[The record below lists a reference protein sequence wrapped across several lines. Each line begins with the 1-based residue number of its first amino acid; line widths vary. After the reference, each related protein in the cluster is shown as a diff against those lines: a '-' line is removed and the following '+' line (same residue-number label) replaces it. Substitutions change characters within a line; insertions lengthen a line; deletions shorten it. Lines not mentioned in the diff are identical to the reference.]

1 MPSREEQDKT
11 WSRLLSKMDA
21 FYTEASNR
29 LTLSARP
36 VTLARFLDAGICIG
50 LLDPVSNIIANT
62 ITSDLRP
69 DYREKVLVAT
79 AVETKLGELGLG
91 RRSLDGLVAF
101 LVYFFPYLAKWEAVR
116 YLLLAD
122 ADLLAAACLIVAD
135 RGMGRFSLG
144 SPVAAP
150 AFEEALTLAAQV
162 AKHSQPKQLAQVWMM
177 LSPRPNRVLHLL
189 LYKVQPHSPRQNL
202 DEVTELIQKCVVPDL
217 AASWDFAASRL
228 RSSSSIASMPYQHT
242 RSLRMVLLDTIHGF
256 YLKAL
261 AILPRSELRSRL
273 HRSLL
278 KAGYC
283 YGPLDPLSNIIL
295 NTIWYDINFPA
306 AETPVLD
313 VIGPKSLTRL
323 ESRSFYG
330 LVSFLQ
336 TRYNDL
342 SEHQIVGCLVAS
354 SAQLSIADPK
364 LLSDVTTNV
373 QEAYAAAATAAWH
386 PNPEEQA
393 KFLASWDERV
403 FARYHID
410 LADVHGLSLILSDA
424 KQRTPE
430 RVCKPCYPARAGKMR
445 SMNQQR
451 RISCKVKAA
460 LDRHLLQDGK
470 PALDLH
476 IICCV
481 NEEVCGPEYCEE
493 IDDPLSFAPFKYRY
507 SHINFMATERDCK
520 FDVIP
525 CPVLFFAEF
534 DNEEEDGAPL
544 FLCKVHE
551 PTPFAEHVRCLYCEA
566 AGARIVHPPSPKF
579 HGGGNEL
586 EEVIRGEHSLSNDEL
601 ICMNEHA
608 VQHMCGVEEDFICGP
623 SLHLYIYWGCL
634 KTYALSKAE
643 HVEPRVYG
651 KRQASWDLGVQRRF

>member
-1 MPSREEQDKT
+1 MSDGAGCGVRRVVRPERRYMPSREEQDKT

-364 LLSDVTTNV
+364 LLSDVTTSKFDQPHYWQCLECIPSIYGDVIRKMQQSPCADV

-403 FARYHID
+403 FARSPFYLPKEVGRH
-410 LADVHGLSLILSDA
+410 LASVLVAIWA
-424 KQRTPE
+424 KQWWRT
-430 RVCKPCYPARAGKMR
+430 VGIHGAF
-445 SMNQQR
+445 
-451 RISCKVKAA
+451 VT
-460 LDRHLLQDGK
+460 K

-608 VQHMCGVEEDFICGP
+608 VQHMCGVEEDFM
-623 SLHLYIYWGCL
+623 Y
-634 KTYALSKAE
+634 
-643 HVEPRVYG
+643 VDVN
-651 KRQASWDLGVQRRF
+651 